1 MSRTL
6 GPALAI
12 TGVTLFNDVIMH
24 NVDIQK
30 EQRVI
35 VAGAIVA
42 VSLSLFE
49 QIAPDA
55 ATGIA
60 WLGLVAVLLVRTD
73 PKVPSPLETFA
84 NWYNAK

>member
-1 MSRTL
+1 MSRTI
-6 GPALAI
+6 GPVAAI

-35 VAGAIVA
+35 VGGIVVA
-42 VSLSLFE
+42 VSLALVE
-49 QIAPDA
+49 QIAPDLA
-55 ATGIA
+55 VGVA
-60 WLGLVAVLLVRTD
+60 WLGLVTVLLVRID

-84 NWYNAK
+84 NWYNKK